1 MKIYVCVKQV
11 PDTSGKVAVNPDGTL
26 NRASMQTI
34 TNPDDMNAV
43 EAALKLK
50 DATGCKVTVVTMG
63 PPPAA
68 GMLRE
73 LMAMGADEGVLV
85 SAREFGG
92 SDTYATSQI
101 LAAALSTLGVEK
113 DDIVMCGR
121 QAIDGDTA
129 QVGPQIAEKLHL
141 PQVTYAAD
149 IKKDGDTITVQRM
162 LEDVRVPASELL
174 GRVNKGFTNA
184 LKTLDIG
191 RIGIAAQSIGVA
203 QGCLDE
209 AVKYA
214 KERRQFGRSIA
225 QFQGISFML
234 AEMATKLEAA
244 KELTYKAAVMRDKGL
259 DTTMAASMAK
269 YFASEACNEIA
280 AKAVQIHGGY
290 GYTKDYPMER
300 MMRDAKITEI
310 YEGTSEVQRIVI
322 SANMGL

>member
-1 MKIYVCVKQV
+1 MPKRRANGEGNIRKRKDGRWEGRYAIVYAKTDPAKGGKGISAFMVEMKLPGVSCGKPEKKMGIIGN
-11 PDTSGKVAVNPDGTL
+11 PTS
-26 NRASMQTI
+26 
-34 TNPDDMNAV
+34 
-43 EAALKLK
+43 
-50 DATGCKVTVVTMG
+50 
-63 PPPAA
+63 
-68 GMLRE
+68 
-73 LMAMGADEGVLV
+73 
-85 SAREFGG
+85 
-92 SDTYATSQI
+92 
-101 LAAALSTLGVEK
+101 
-113 DDIVMCGR
+113 DIV
-121 QAIDGDTA
+121 
-129 QVGPQIAEKLHL
+129 
-141 PQVTYAAD
+141 
-149 IKKDGDTITVQRM
+149 
-162 LEDVRVPASELL
+162 LEDVRVPASEML

-191 RIGIAAQSIGVA
+191 RIGIVAQSIGVA

-310 YEGTSEVQRIVI
+310 YESTSEVQRIVI